1 MKGINN
7 TSQISLTPYKSPVF
21 LTEIHDR
28 SEADTVH
35 PEIFAYRIKR
45 HICDA
50 KNSRRGHDL
59 PL

>member
-28 SEADTVH
+28 TEADTVNL
-35 PEIFAYRIKR
+35 EIFAIILFSRIGLKDIFATLKIR
-45 HICDA
+45 D
-50 KNSRRGHDL
+50 
-59 PL
+59 